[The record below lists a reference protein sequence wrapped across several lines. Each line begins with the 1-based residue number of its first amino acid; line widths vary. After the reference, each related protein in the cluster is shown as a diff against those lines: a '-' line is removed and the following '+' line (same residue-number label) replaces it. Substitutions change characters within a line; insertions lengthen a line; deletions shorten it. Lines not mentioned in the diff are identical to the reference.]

1 MEKKKVTAPVLA
13 KMKAAGEKISV
24 LTAYDYPMGKIL
36 DEADVDVALVGDSL
50 GRVVLGYDSELKV
63 TMEDMIRHSA
73 AVSRGV
79 RRALLVCDMP
89 FLSYQISEEDAVRN
103 AGRLVSE
110 GNAEVVKLEGGEHM
124 ASTIRKII
132 NAGIP
137 VVGHLGLTPQSVHQ
151 IGGLRKVGKDAEGA
165 QKIKKDA
172 LILQDAGVC
181 AIVLEAI
188 PDGLAKEVTE
198 SLSIPTIGIGSGPYC
213 DGQVLVTHDL
223 LGMFD
228 KFKPS
233 FVKQY
238 ADVWQ
243 VMLKAFTEYSSEVK
257 GGIFPERKAK

>member
-1 MEKKKVTAPVLA
+1 MEKKKVTAPGLA
-13 KMKAAGEKISV
+13 QLKAAGEKISV

-36 DEADVDVALVGDSL
+36 DQAGIDVVLVGDSL
-50 GRVVLGYDSELKV
+50 GWVVLGYDSGLKV

-79 RRALLVCDMP
+79 SRALQVCDMP
-89 FLSYQISEEDAVRN
+89 FLSYQVSEEDAVRN

-110 GNAEVVKLEGGEHM
+110 GNAEAVKLEGGEHM
-124 ASTIRKII
+124 ASTIGRII

-137 VVGHLGLTPQSVHQ
+137 VVGHLGLTPQYVHQ
-151 IGGLRKVGKDAEGA
+151 IGGLKKVGKDAEGA
-165 QKIKKDA
+165 QKIKQDA
-172 LILQDAGVC
+172 LILQDVGVS

-188 PDGLAKEVTE
+188 PEYLAKEVTE
-198 SLSIPTIGIGSGPYC
+198 SLAIPTIGIGSGPYC
-213 DGQVLVTHDL
+213 DGQVLVTHDMV
-223 LGMFD
+223 GMFD

-243 VMLKAFTEYSSEVK
+243 VMLEAFTKYSSEVK
-257 GGIFPERKAK
+257 DGTFPERKAK